1 VRRYLAAA
9 VALAAV
15 LLGPALGSVLAAA
28 PASAANGTS
37 SVGCST
43 GDSCEVML
51 EKMILFGGA
60 NYDPGTD
67 NMVIDITPPPCLWE
81 PIGDTITGSQSIV
94 SQYGNDPAKATTEFQ
109 VNDSVKQAV
118 GFLKDPANAPTGTWY
133 MLPVNPAASAAGK
146 AECGQLPLFEWA
158 APGGALDG
166 VNVPPATLAQLAV
179 AKMDLPTAGDMTLN
193 PASGQTFT
201 NLPTYLSVA
210 LAGNYQPP
218 AVPGG
223 MPYTTVT
230 ATLGQN
236 SATVW
241 GVPSKLKV
249 SATGGGQYTPATTD
263 CGYLGSKQ
271 INTQAAQNAGP
282 GTVPDCGATFQSP
295 ATWQLTAT
303 MTWQACWLPG
313 LVDGPPP
320 ANCQPVPGAQLN
332 GLNWTRA
339 VTVNEIQSV
348 DNGNG

>member
-1 VRRYLAAA
+1 MRRYLAAA

-15 LLGPALGSVLAAA
+15 LLGPALGAVLAAA

-51 EKMILFGGA
+51 EKMVTFGGA

-67 NMVIDITPPPCLWE
+67 NMVVDIAPPPCLWE
-81 PIGDTITGSQSIV
+81 PIGDGTTGSQAIV
-94 SQYGNDPAKATTEFQ
+94 NEWGDDPAKAPATYQ
-109 VNDSVKQAV
+109 INVAVKDAHTYLTQP
-118 GFLKDPANAPTGTWY
+118 PAPDGTWY
-133 MLPVNPAASAAGK
+133 ELPVNDAAGQ
-146 AECGQLPLFEWA
+146 AGIQECLQMPLYAFVP
-158 APGGALDG
+158 PGGTPPGLDI
-166 VNVPPATLAQLAV
+166 PPATLAQLAV

-193 PASGQTFT
+193 PASGHTFT

-210 LAGNYQPP
+210 LAGNYQP
-218 AVPGG
+218 GG

-230 ATLGQN
+230 ATLNGI

-249 SATGGGQYTPATTD
+249 SASGGGQYTPATTN
-263 CGYLGSKQ
+263 CGYLGSTQ
-271 INTQAAQNAGP
+271 ISTPVAQNAGP

-303 MTWQACWLPG
+303 MTWQACWMPG
-313 LVDGPPP
+313 LVNGPPP
-320 ANCQPVPGAQLN
+320 ANCQPVAGAQLN
-332 GLNWTRA
+332 PVNWARP
-339 VTVNEIQSV
+339 VFVNEIQSV